1 MDSQRNPPFATQRP
15 GFAASASGPE
25 SASSVSRSSSSLS
38 TMSSAAVPIAGASS
52 HPQQFQNSSAPIPP
66 SSPVQQTHF
75 MGSIPAATA
84 APLASQLQFPPQQ
97 AQAPPPARPAGLE
110 YNPNREGAGRTAQET
125 AAFLNEYS
133 LVAEAAK
140 RAQMAVLMRD
150 MEAVELS

>member
-1 MDSQRNPPFATQRP
+1 MDPQRNPPPFGTHRP
-15 GFAASASGPE
+15 AFTVGPE

-52 HPQQFQNSSAPIPP
+52 QSQQPQNSSAPIPP

-84 APLASQLQFPPQQ
+84 APPPARQLQFPPQQ
-97 AQAPPPARPAGLE
+97 SQAPATARPGGWD

>member
-1 MDSQRNPPFATQRP
+1 
-15 GFAASASGPE
+15 
-25 SASSVSRSSSSLS
+25 
-38 TMSSAAVPIAGASS
+38 MSSAAVPIAGASS
-52 HPQQFQNSSAPIPP
+52 QPQQHHTSAPIPP

-84 APLASQLQFPPQQ
+84 TALPAGQPQFPVQQ
-97 AQAPPPARPAGLE
+97 PQAPAAARPSGWD
-110 YNPNREGAGRTAQET
+110 YNPNREGAGRTTQET